1 MDPSRP
7 TFGRALLTLV
17 PEADTP
23 ILTAAGWTFDEY
35 SSGYP
40 SFTRDGMVLTF
51 YEQMT
56 GKWSVRFDFDEE
68 EAGSAPTISGAMA
81 DAIAN
86 SERRI
91 ARFREE
97 LARVTP
103 GGET

>member
-1 MDPSRP
+1 M
-7 TFGRALLTLV
+7 ALV
-17 PEADTP
+17 PEADLP
-23 ILTAAGWTFDEY
+23 MLTAAGWAFDEY

-68 EAGSAPTISGAMA
+68 ESGSAPTISGAIA